1 MKILNFLLIFFFS
14 ILLILSGLIYDSMR
28 KLEKIYTSSYDPILF
43 LYYFGKFSLSIEA
56 KSNFETFITLN
67 YIYYNYNQYSDEIKL
82 AQELLN
88 KIGFST
94 EEKNGYVD
102 RSTTIA
108 IRNFQIFYN
117 FYPDGILHT
126 NTLNKIKEISN
137 LGEKGGFPHFENP
150 IEGEINEYN
159 KESDNHPNCESQNRC
174 HEIVYY
180 NQCDER

>member
-1 MKILNFLLIFFFS
+1 MKILISLLISFFS

-28 KLEKIYTSSYDPILF
+28 KLEEIGTSSYDPIIF
-43 LYYFGKFSLSIEA
+43 LYFFGKFQLSIEA
-56 KSNFETFITLN
+56 KSIFETFITLN
-67 YIYYNYNQYSDEIKL
+67 YIYYNYNIYSDEIKL

-94 EEKNGYVD
+94 EGKNGYVD
-102 RSTTIA
+102 KSTTIA

-150 IEGEINEYN
+150 IEGEIDEYN
-159 KESDNHPNCESQNRC
+159 KESENHPNCESIISSI
-174 HEIVYY
+174 H
-180 NQCDER
+180 